1 VNSSIVNTRSIGANN
16 IESNGNSIPRPHGG
30 KLINKFTTRK
40 NIDGLFSIEVS
51 IDLLND
57 IENIADGTFSP
68 LEGFMSQEDFESVV
82 ESGRLKN
89 GLAWT
94 IPIVLDVNDKMAAEI
109 KDSGEVILKNND
121 DHFAVLN
128 FEEVYSFDKIG
139 MSKAVYQTEDVKHP
153 GVART
158 LAMEDKLIGG
168 KIELIKKASSSSIRK
183 YRMSPSEVRAE
194 IIRRGWKTVVGFQ
207 TRNVPHVAHEMLQKA
222 ALNIYD
228 GLFLNPMIGKK
239 KPGDFKDEVIIET
252 YRTLLEKYYPKDRAM
267 LVTLHTVMRYAGP
280 REAIHHAIMRKNFGC
295 SHIIIGR
302 DHAGVGDYYHPFAAQ
317 EIFKHYPDLEIQPLF
332 FPAFYYCR
340 KCISYANERNC
351 PHGSEFREEL
361 SGTKMRE
368 LINRS
373 EIPAEHLMR
382 PEISKLIVSYN
393 DPFVK

>member
-1 VNSSIVNTRSIGANN
+1 MNN

-51 IDLLND
+51 IDLLSD

-68 LEGFMSQEDFESVV
+68 LEGFMGQEDFESVV

-109 KDSGEVILKNND
+109 RDSGEAVLKNND
-121 DHFAVLN
+121 DHFGVLN

-139 MSKAVYQTEDVKHP
+139 MAKAVYQTEDVKHP

-168 KIELIKKASSSSIRK
+168 KIELIKKASSSPLRR